1 MLGGYREAKAKSLI
15 LLQAGNATINIM
27 DYRAHQHKRLLFWII
42 PRLLFFAIIAIA
54 ILIARWTEY
63 SSLVQ
68 SVIAYVAMDGIAL
81 ALLLLCNTVDAIS
94 SLGEKFS
101 VVWGAPYF
109 LWISKYLGLTSF
121 NRWESREVDLISRR
135 KELSDY
141 FRQREFTEDT
151 SLTRSSECPR
161 RRLGDGYLR
170 RKQRDCWPVEMRSTA
185 NCTRSRCE

>member
-1 MLGGYREAKAKSLI
+1 ML
-15 LLQAGNATINIM
+15 
-27 DYRAHQHKRLLFWII
+27 DYPAHKRLLFWII

-63 SSLVQ
+63 SSLVR

-109 LWISKYLGLTSF
+109 LWISKYLGFTSF
-121 NRWESREVDLISRR
+121 IVW
-135 KELSDY
+135 
-141 FRQREFTEDT
+141 
-151 SLTRSSECPR
+151 
-161 RRLGDGYLR
+161 
-170 RKQRDCWPVEMRSTA
+170 
-185 NCTRSRCE
+185 